1 MHGWDQGAHSYN
13 CWWDGSKLHFC
24 VDKGDIWNSSD
35 IRLKRDI
42 SSIRDEYIE
51 AVGKVDMVQ
60 YRINRQ
66 GYNDNTLHFGVIAQ
80 DISKELMC
88 KGYSDSGLAMIF
100 KDKIHMDNPT
110 LYYGMD
116 YEQFLILRLAYNEK
130 IIKQMQKEI
139 AKLKG
144 EQNENI

>member
-1 MHGWDQGAHSYN
+1 
-13 CWWDGSKLHFC
+13 
-24 VDKGDIWNSSD
+24 
-35 IRLKRDI
+35 
-42 SSIRDEYIE
+42 
-51 AVGKVDMVQ
+51 
-60 YRINRQ
+60 
-66 GYNDNTLHFGVIAQ
+66 
-80 DISKELMC
+80 MC